1 MEWSFKEF
9 DKLRLTELYDLLKL
23 RASVF
28 VVEQNCP
35 YQDLDEKDHHAT
47 HLLGYEKNNLVAYSR
62 IFPRG
67 TIDKKYAS
75 IGRIVTQ
82 KKSRGK
88 GLGHELVKKSIDF
101 CREQNTHQAIKI
113 SAQVYLKGF
122 YSRLGFVEK
131 GKIYLEDGI
140 PHCAMYL
147 KPL

>member
-1 MEWSFKEF
+1 MEWTFKKF
-9 DKLRLTELYDLLKL
+9 DKLRLAELYDLLKL

-28 VVEQNCP
+28 VVEQNCS
-35 YQDLDEKDHHAT
+35 YQDLDEIDHHAT

-62 IFPRG
+62 IFPLG
-67 TIDKKYAS
+67 IIDKKHAI

-82 KKSRGK
+82 NKSRGK
-88 GLGHELVKKSIDF
+88 GLGHELVEKSIDF
-101 CREQNTHQAIKI
+101 CREQNIHQTIKI

-122 YSRLGFVEK
+122 YNRLGFVEK

-147 KPL
+147 EPI

>member
-1 MEWSFKEF
+1 MEWSFKKF
-9 DKLRLTELYDLLKL
+9 HKLRLVELYDLLKL

-47 HLLGYEKNNLVAYSR
+47 HLLGYQKNNLVAYSR
-62 IFPRG
+62 IFPPG
-67 TIDKKYAS
+67 IINKKYAS
-75 IGRIVTQ
+75 ISRIVTQ
-82 KKSRGK
+82 NKIRGK

-101 CREQNTHQAIKI
+101 CREQNTHQTIKI

-122 YSRLGFVEK
+122 YNRLGFFER